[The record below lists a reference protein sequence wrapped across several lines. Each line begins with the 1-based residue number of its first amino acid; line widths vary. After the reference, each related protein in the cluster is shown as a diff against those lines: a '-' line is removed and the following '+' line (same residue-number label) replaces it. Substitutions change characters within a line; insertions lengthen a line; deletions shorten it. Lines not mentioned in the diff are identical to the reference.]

1 MNTAEEDPRVFL
13 PDEPARFE
21 ARDWDA
27 LMVHVKTIEGSDLH
41 IKSYER
47 VRARVHGR
55 IVPVTRRRLDH
66 NEVAGLSRL
75 LYQGDNAELE
85 IRGGKPLDGAYQIKL
100 SRSTGLRFRWN
111 AAGCDARGGVGIK
124 VTLRE
129 LAEEPRPLPQELQD
143 DPLIM
148 QAVQASEGLALIC
161 GATGS
166 GKTTLLAGFVR
177 WYAEQPDSDTV
188 IETIEA
194 PIEYTFDRISKS
206 DACVITQR
214 SVPEHVSSF
223 GRGVTNTLR
232 CDPDIIIV
240 GESRDEET
248 IKTTLL
254 AATTGHF
261 VFTTVHAYSVGSTF
275 QRLLSQLPTGD
286 AAATVAQIID
296 ACKLIICQSLFP
308 STDGKRV
315 AIRETLVFNDE
326 IRTILIRAAAKSL
339 AELPVVAQEVVK
351 RYGTTKLAH
360 AKRLQAEGRLAARYV
375 EMVGMEQQR
384 LSPIDGGAAAQ
395 DSVFGQALMRL
406 QSAKS
411 STDLHHE
418 AVLLMID
425 NGEQLLL
432 DAELQ
437 AAAGRVEPM
446 YVEAL
451 RSAWQEIQNG
461 GQDGST

>member
-1 MNTAEEDPRVFL
+1 MSSGEDDPRLFL

-21 ARDWDA
+21 AKDWDA
-27 LMVHVKTIEGSDLH
+27 LMVHVKQIEGSDLH

-66 NEVAGLSRL
+66 NEVAALTRL

-100 SRSTGLRFRWN
+100 SRNSGLRFRWN
-111 AAGCDARGGVGIK
+111 AAGCDARGGAGIK

-129 LAEEPRPLPQELQD
+129 LAEEPRPLPQDLQED
-143 DPLIM
+143 RDVM
-148 QAVQASEGLALIC
+148 RAVQASEGLALIC

-177 WYAEQPDSDTV
+177 WFAEQADSDTV

-194 PIEYTFDRISKS
+194 PIEYTFDRIRKS

-214 SVPEHVSSF
+214 SVPEHVPSF

-261 VFTTVHAYSVGSTF
+261 VFTTVHSYSVGSTF
-275 QRLLSQLPTGD
+275 QRLLSQLPSGD

-315 AIRETLVFNDE
+315 AVRETLVFNDE
-326 IRTILIRAAAKSL
+326 IRTTLIRAAAKSL

-384 LSPIDGGAAAQ
+384 LATADGGAVTS
-395 DSVFGQALMRL
+395 DSVLGQALARL
-406 QSAKS
+406 QSTKS
-411 STDLHHE
+411 SMDLHHE
-418 AVLLMID
+418 ALLLMLES
-425 NGEQLLL
+425 GEQLLL

-437 AAAGRVEPM
+437 ETAGRVEPM

-451 RSAWQEIQNG
+451 RGAWQEIQSG
-461 GQDGST
+461 GGDGAA